1 MVTTSTSSSTSSSSS
16 SSSSTTT
23 TTAAAMHKGTEM
35 IRKGTTKL
43 TPFQFRVYEAL
54 CTIPKGS
61 VTTYKLLAVHVRCKS
76 CQAVGQAL
84 KRNPYAPIVPCHRVV
99 ASDLTVGGFHGRRSG
114 TLIERKIQLLKEEGV
129 EFTDDDDD
137 DGSSSV
143 RISQEC
149 VYSF

>member
-1 MVTTSTSSSTSSSSS
+1 MVTT

-23 TTAAAMHKGTEM
+23 TKTKTTATAAMHKGKEM

-61 VTTYKLLAVHVRCKS
+61 VTTYKLLAVHVQCKS

-99 ASDLTVGGFHGRRSG
+99 ASDQTVGGFHGRRSG

-137 DGSSSV
+137 DDDGSSSV

-149 VYSF
+149 VYRF